1 MNLVLV
7 TVFLGTMTVTSYR
20 SVPSQTDSS
29 PWITSIGER
38 VHPHGVAV
46 SRDLLK
52 KNGGPLN
59 YGDTIYVQGYGFK
72 VVNDV
77 MHKRYKRHIDLWVS
91 TYSQEH
97 RIGVRTKDIWLIIP
111 TLEEA
116 IKCQRPMT
124 KLERIVTRAKELL
137 GALKKM
143 IY

>member
-59 YGDTIYVQGYGFK
+59 YGDTIYIQGYGLK

-77 MHKRYKRHIDLWVS
+77 MNKRYKRHIDIWVT
-91 TYSQEH
+91 TYAQEH
-97 RIGVRTKDIWLIIP
+97 KIGVRTKDIWLITP

-116 IKCQRPMT
+116 KCPLPTT